1 MVEISIEDNDRKF
14 YYQLKVKTK
23 TIYCDGIGLEWSN
36 PVMRGIVEAKDSKS
50 ARKKI
55 KEEIFEKDIKRG
67 DDILLSIIEVK
78 EDTQYLLDF
87 FKPRVCKQ
95 CGITFCTS
103 ITDYFSHGADFCSR
117 ACYDLYTYETLN
129 NLDIDAILKKKEYDY
144 IAWTECNPVI
154 YRIYNKKSDKNYVGQ
169 TIRAFTL
176 RWWEHYKAWVGC
188 CADGKIT
195 DFDFSVLEEFSK
207 EDVRKNDKLLSERE
221 QYWIDYYNALD
232 EHKGY
237 NSRREVANLKPKKV
251 DIENIKQGKLW

>member
-1 MVEISIEDNDRKF
+1 MVEISIEDSDRQF
-14 YYQLKVKTK
+14 YYQLKVKMK
-23 TIYCDGIGLEWSN
+23 TIYCDGIGLEWSS
-36 PVMRGIVEAKDSKS
+36 PVMRGIVRAKDSKS

-87 FKPRVCKQ
+87 FKPRVCKY
-95 CGITFCTS
+95 CGRTFDIAT
-103 ITDYFSHGADFCSR
+103 TETFGRYGDFCSKV
-117 ACYDLYTYETLN
+117 CFDLYN
-129 NLDIDAILKKKEYDY
+129 YDNFDFSRY
-144 IAWTECNPVI
+144 IQSKDFNALEWTECNPVI
-154 YRIYNKKSDKNYVGQ
+154 YRIHNRKSDKNYVGQ

-176 RWWEHYKAWVGC
+176 RWWEHYKTWIGYC
-188 CADGKIT
+188 PDGKIT

-232 EHKGY
+232 ENKGY
-237 NSRREVANLKPKKV
+237 NSRREVAGLKPKKV
-251 DIENIKQGKLW
+251 SIEDIKQGKLW